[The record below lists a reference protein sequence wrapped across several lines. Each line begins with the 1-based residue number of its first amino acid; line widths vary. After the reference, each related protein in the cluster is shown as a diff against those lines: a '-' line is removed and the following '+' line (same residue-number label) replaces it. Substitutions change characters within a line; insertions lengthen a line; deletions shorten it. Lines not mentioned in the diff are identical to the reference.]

1 MDLTTHSLPQFVV
14 DASIAVKWHLRDEQD
29 AETAIQVLTDYRD
42 GRISLVPP
50 EQIRYEVP
58 SAIRNALRTRRM
70 TADAGAMAVADFLSW
85 NIPTVTDNALTLNG
99 YRLVIRFGCSFYDG
113 LYVALAERANASLVH
128 AGNRLRN
135 AIGGTFPLEMWM
147 DDYRILG

>member
-29 AETAIQVLTDYRD
+29 AETVIQVLTDYRD
-42 GRISLVPP
+42 GRKSLVAP

-58 SAIRNALRTRRM
+58 GAIRNAVRTRRM

-99 YRLVIRFGCSFYDG
+99 YRLAIRFGCWFYDG

-128 AGNRLRN
+128 ADNRLRN